1 MDTAAIRKQL
11 HHYLDV
17 ADDRKIEAIYTIVE
31 NEINEALCDYSPEF
45 KVELDERVNYYLNK
59 GKMVSPFEMNKR
71 IQILRKKRK

>member
-31 NEINEALCDYSPEF
+31 YEINEALCDYSPEF
-45 KVELDERVNYYLNK
+45 KVELDERVNYYLNE